1 MVSARTAEAL
11 IGAAVKPFRGEGR
24 RTIAAAVA
32 AAISVVWDKLNKEK
46 GLVQNSGKQW
56 VRRPDGRAALH
67 QATAQQSAGKTERKR
82 RRRQKLKQKKR
93 EKLEANRRA
102 DGGGDE
108 VQPMEV
114 SSTGVTMAPA
124 AAAASGV
131 SAEALGIRLPAL
143 EAGEA
148 RMRAKES
155 AKPAVQEE
163 MDEGTAESVVP
174 YAPNASLQPQTG
186 SAGSVEKC
194 PAWELQRGG
203 KKKQR
208 KKVGCFRCPFCD
220 VQKMSPT
227 PPLGVRCSSTM
238 RASFMTAANPVGS

>member
-11 IGAAVKPFRGEGR
+11 IGAVVKPFRGEGR

-56 VRRPDGRAALH
+56 VRRPDSRAALH

-114 SSTGVTMAPA
+114 SSTGVTMATA
-124 AAAASGV
+124 AAAASGSV
-131 SAEALGIRLPAL
+131 LRRLGSGYRRWRLARPVCEQSTYPARYMWR
-143 EAGEA
+143 E
-148 RMRAKES
+148 
-155 AKPAVQEE
+155 
-163 MDEGTAESVVP
+163 
-174 YAPNASLQPQTG
+174 
-186 SAGSVEKC
+186 
-194 PAWELQRGG
+194 
-203 KKKQR
+203 
-208 KKVGCFRCPFCD
+208 F
-220 VQKMSPT
+220 
-227 PPLGVRCSSTM
+227 
-238 RASFMTAANPVGS
+238 RASGINGHV